1 MSNIKLSFNVK
12 PPIVPCMLPDHCLHY
27 YGGFSTYIIRHES
40 YVFSLMAKGSFV
52 NVTGIKYFEE
62 IPSAI
67 ACLDILLSKEKLTFS
82 NQRINTISAHAKFP
96 QKVFL
101 KLLQH
106 TDTNLLFSIK
116 QYQHMSCKIN
126 VQLLHPLKISP
137 NLCANM
143 FKSGGVCFFGART
156 RQDLETFLL
165 IIHDFVN
172 A

>member
-1 MSNIKLSFNVK
+1 
-12 PPIVPCMLPDHCLHY
+12 MLPDHCLHY

-52 NVTGIKYFEE
+52 NLTGIKDFEE
-62 IPSAI
+62 ISSAI
-67 ACLDILLSKEKLTFS
+67 KCLDILLSKEKLTFS
-82 NQRINTISAHAKFP
+82 NKRINTISAHAKFP
-96 QKVFL
+96 QQVFL

-143 FKSGGVCFFGART
+143 FKSGGACFFGART